1 MMELKKWDTAYVPF
15 ENKKAGISQSELLR
29 KIPANFSDSI
39 DNFLK
44 TSKKRTHL
52 LENSPGN
59 LKRVRPT
66 PAKLVQTRAKPERY
80 LPDRQKYL

>member
-29 KIPANFSDSI
+29 KIPANFSASI

-44 TSKKRTHL
+44 TSSKQKNTL
-52 LENSPGN
+52 LKISLENSKGCC
-59 LKRVRPT
+59 
-66 PAKLVQTRAKPERY
+66 Q
-80 LPDRQKYL
+80 RQSNWF